1 MPTHLQGS
9 GTPNVGGRSARTRGT
24 NPCRTQTAPRRS
36 ATEERPTAR
45 PGALSCRL
53 HKPRW
58 FTAALWGKPPSA
70 RRRETAASG
79 PGPYHSSLRNS
90 SKAPGRTKSSLPMAQ
105 RLPNTTSPG
114 IPRTRAPPL
123 RRRLRAPADPAP
135 PPRLRPPSQ
144 HSCARALCGADLPA
158 APRAAGGVRA
168 SRARA
173 QRPRDVGSPSRP
185 VQVQARAQRAS
196 HGLAGSA
203 GPRAEAGSSWGAAE
217 CTQPRTAAR
226 RYLLHFWEVREQIQE
241 GPFTTA
247 FKESPLRWHCWRTS
261 LWLQPESGCAV
272 SWRAP
277 SWFQAD
283 LRSADPHRVQQP
295 QHCST
300 TTRASNDHHPN
311 CGATVVN

>member
-1 MPTHLQGS
+1 
-9 GTPNVGGRSARTRGT
+9 
-24 NPCRTQTAPRRS
+24 
-36 ATEERPTAR
+36 
-45 PGALSCRL
+45 
-53 HKPRW
+53 
-58 FTAALWGKPPSA
+58 
-70 RRRETAASG
+70 
-79 PGPYHSSLRNS
+79 
-90 SKAPGRTKSSLPMAQ
+90 MAQ

-203 GPRAEAGSSWGAAE
+203 GPRAEAQLNALSRVP
-217 CTQPRTAAR
+217 QP
-226 RYLLHFWEVREQIQE
+226 
-241 GPFTTA
+241 
-247 FKESPLRWHCWRTS
+247 
-261 LWLQPESGCAV
+261 
-272 SWRAP
+272 
-277 SWFQAD
+277 
-283 LRSADPHRVQQP
+283 
-295 QHCST
+295 
-300 TTRASNDHHPN
+300 
-311 CGATVVN
+311 GATSCTSGRYENRSRRGPSQRHSRSHL